1 MTTSNET
8 PVGIGRPEDFGL
20 DPEAVDRR
28 MREAQR
34 NRDYFRARSKE
45 LFERYPDHWLLIHSG
60 GEVVPFDD
68 LVELMTLRDTFDEV
82 TRGGAI
88 IERRRTGV
96 WVL

>member
-1 MTTSNET
+1 MTTRSET
-8 PVGIGRPEDFGL
+8 PIGIGRPEDFGL

-34 NRDYFRARSKE
+34 NHDYFMAHYKE

-60 GEVVPFDD
+60 EEVVPFDD
-68 LVELMTLRDTFDEV
+68 LVELINLLETFDPV
-82 TRGGAI
+82 KRGGAI
-88 IERRRTGV
+88 IERQRKGV

>member
-1 MTTSNET
+1 MTPRSET

-34 NRDYFRARSKE
+34 NHDYFMAHYKE

-68 LVELMTLRDTFDEV
+68 LVALMTLRDTFDEL
-82 TRGGAI
+82 TRRGSI